1 MALGRGKTKVD
12 VVKADILVLGGGIVG
27 CFASIKAKESELE
40 VLLVDK
46 GNIGR
51 SCMSHQMSGVI
62 SYFDPADNDYE
73 AWSREWEFAWT
84 IMDGQPL
91 H

>member
-51 SCMSHQMSGVI
+51 SCMSH
-62 SYFDPADNDYE
+62 
-73 AWSREWEFAWT
+73 
-84 IMDGQPL
+84 
-91 H
+91 